1 MRASGSALT
10 LTALVF
16 ALAVSFGATAT
27 AGQRTF
33 DSPDAAAQALLDVA
47 KVGKLGAL
55 LELLGPGS
63 RELAAASDPETARQ
77 NREVFVAAARE
88 RWRLEENGAD
98 KRTLLIGNEDWPF
111 PVPIVRGP
119 MGWRFDAVA
128 GREEILARRIGRNE
142 LATLDICRAYVTAQQ
157 RYAADPHDGRP
168 AGAYAQAFASEPGRQ
183 NGLYW
188 PTGAGQKRSPL
199 GSLVAAAA
207 AEGRAMNVS
216 GAKSSPFHGYYFR
229 ILTRQGASAPGGAR
243 SYIVDGAMS
252 QGFALIAW
260 PAAYDASGVMTF
272 VVNQDGVIHE
282 KDLGPKTDA
291 LARGMKAYEP
301 DASWQLVR

>member
-1 MRASGSALT
+1 MSGSSSLPALAARV
-10 LTALVF
+10 LALVVLF
-16 ALAVSFGATAT
+16 AATSI

-33 DSPDAAAQALLDVA
+33 DSPDAAAQALMDVA
-47 KVGKLGAL
+47 KGGKLDAL
-55 LELLGPGS
+55 LDLLGPGG
-63 RELAAASDPETARQ
+63 RELAASSDPETARQ

-88 RWRLEENGAD
+88 HWHLEEDGAD
-98 KRTLLIGNEDWPF
+98 KRTLLIGHEDWPF

-128 GREEILARRIGRNE
+128 GREEVLARRVGRNE

-157 RYAADPHDGRP
+157 RYAADAHDGRP
-168 AGAYAQAFASEPGRQ
+168 AGVYAQAFASEPGRQ

-188 PTGAGQKRSPL
+188 PTSHGQKRSPL

-207 AEGRAMNVS
+207 SEGRSMNVS
-216 GAKSSPFHGYYFR
+216 GAKPTPFHGYYFR

-243 SYIVDGAMS
+243 SYIVGGAMS
-252 QGFALIAW
+252 GGFALIAW
-260 PAAYDASGVMTF
+260 PAVYDASGVMTF

-291 LARGMKAYEP
+291 LARGMKAYDP
-301 DASWQLVR
+301 DASWQIVR